1 MPPAGEHALTSCP
14 PSLPAPHPADNPRP
28 TRPNNPAAPLEWN
41 PAPPSHSKITTDPP
55 TRSGSRS
62 DSAARNVEET
72 LDKSDLHAE
81 VVQEQQRRGDQYRH
95 RHAQFHPP
103 LSVAT
108 VV

>member
-1 MPPAGEHALTSCP
+1 
-14 PSLPAPHPADNPRP
+14 
-28 TRPNNPAAPLEWN
+28 
-41 PAPPSHSKITTDPP
+41 
-55 TRSGSRS
+55 
-62 DSAARNVEET
+62 